1 MPANYSLEQSARS
14 RSLTNGGAEVSS
26 KADNAKAS
34 AFLKREQIL
43 QGATR
48 VFLQHG
54 YAGTS
59 MDRVAAQA
67 GVSKQTIYSHFQD
80 KEGLF
85 TALIERV
92 TTRQLQ
98 AEIGSEPLQIK
109 PSVLLRQ
116 IAQGFLAKRG
126 DQEYISLLRV
136 VVAESARFP
145 ELAQLYTRTVI
156 KPAHQQLSVYLGSHP
171 DLNVPDPEALA
182 QIFLGSLFA
191 FLLSQELL
199 CGNEAMPIE
208 NERLINN
215 LIRLCVAQEDFEA

>member
-1 MPANYSLEQSARS
+1 MSVHSSLEQLPQGSPEA
-14 RSLTNGGAEVSS
+14 LCLPQLSS
-26 KADNAKAS
+26 KPDNAKAG

-48 VFLQHG
+48 IFLQDG

-59 MDRVAAQA
+59 MDRVAAEA

-98 AEIGSEPLQIK
+98 VEFGSEPFQGDPAI
-109 PSVLLRQ
+109 LLRR
-116 IAQGFLAKRG
+116 IAQGFLTKKG
-126 DQEYISLLRV
+126 DREYISLLRV

-156 KPAHQQLSVYLGSHP
+156 QPVCHRLTLYFQSHP
-171 DLNVPDPEALA
+171 ELNLPDPEAITH
-182 QIFLGSLFA
+182 IFLGSLSA
-191 FLLSQELL
+191 FILSQELL
-199 CGNEAMPIE
+199 YGKYTMPIE
-208 NERLINN
+208 NERFINS
-215 LIRLCVAQEDFEA
+215 LIRLCYKDCPEM

>member
-1 MPANYSLEQSARS
+1 MSVNYSLQQSAQGKSMANGRS
-14 RSLTNGGAEVSS
+14 EVSS
-26 KADNAKAS
+26 KAENTKAS

-59 MDRVAAQA
+59 MDRVAAEA

-98 AEIGSEPLQIK
+98 AEIGSEPFQAQ

-116 IAQGFLAKRG
+116 IGQGFLAKRG

-136 VVAESARFP
+136 IIAESARFP

-156 KPAHQQLSVYLGSHP
+156 QPVHQQLSIYLGSHP
-171 DLNVPDPEALA
+171 ELNISDPEAIA

-199 CGNEAMPIE
+199 CGNEAMPID
-208 NERLINN
+208 NERLINS
-215 LIRLCVAQEDFEA
+215 LIRLCVADDCEA

>member
-1 MPANYSLEQSARS
+1 MSVHSSLEHLSQGRS
-14 RSLTNGGAEVSS
+14 INNGLPQVSS
-26 KADNAKAS
+26 KQENVKAG
-34 AFLKREQIL
+34 AFVKRDQIL

-59 MDRVAAQA
+59 MDRVAAEA

-92 TTRQLQ
+92 TTSKLKL
-98 AEIGSEPLQIK
+98 EFGSESFQGEPAI
-109 PSVLLRQ
+109 LLRQ
-116 IAQGFLAKRG
+116 IAQAYLNKRY
-126 DQEYISLLRV
+126 DQEYIDLLRV

-156 KPAHQQLSVYLGSHP
+156 QPSCHRLSLYFESHP
-171 DLNVPDPEALA
+171 ELNIQDPEAVA
-182 QIFLGSLFA
+182 QIFFGSLSSFI
-191 FLLSQELL
+191 LSQELL
-199 CGNEAMPIE
+199 YGKQIMPME
-208 NERLINN
+208 NERWLNN
-215 LIRLCVAQEDFEA
+215 LINLCYKDCPELG